1 MATHL
6 FTEGGWGGGGG
17 GAGRKE
23 QRGLERRGSDIIIG
37 VTCRGKSCFC
47 CLAEIEG
54 EGVNGWRIEGKRGR
68 HSCLLEKILFSPS
81 GS

>member
-1 MATHL
+1 M
-6 FTEGGWGGGGG
+6 GGRGGSGG
-17 GAGRKE
+17 GAERKE

-47 CLAEIEG
+47 CLAEIER

-68 HSCLLEKILFSPS
+68 HSCLLGKILFSPS